1 MYKKYLF
8 ISLLLTL
15 VICEGGYQ
23 SVKIKEFMSQ
33 NNEIFTYINE
43 ILDDEAGPEYFLWK
57 IESVQQQIVS
67 GINYK
72 MVVDYQKKEDPNQ
85 YIQFEII
92 VYDQP
97 WTNTRKVTA
106 LEQQNLRVDNK
117 KSNNF
122 KYHGWVDLDT
132 KQFNVKYPQI
142 QTLLLSKLIPK
153 FELEENTSIIDIQS
167 VKEQFI
173 AGKTYLIFVQLSDG
187 KKYKGT
193 LYENPW
199 SKKIEVVTVE
209 LEEEQQ

>member
-1 MYKKYLF
+1 MYKQYLF
-8 ISLLLTL
+8 VCLLLAL
-15 VICEGGYQ
+15 AVCEGGYQ
-23 SVKIKEFMSQ
+23 NVKIKEFMSQ
-33 NNEIFTYINE
+33 NNEIFTHINE

-72 MVVDYQKKEDPNQ
+72 MVVDYQKKDDPNQ
-85 YIQFEII
+85 LSQQFNLR
-92 VYDQP
+92 P
-97 WTNTRKVTA
+97 WTNTRKVTSM
-106 LEQQNLRVDNK
+106 ESKNLRVDNK
-117 KSNNF
+117 KSSNF
-122 KYHGWVDLDT
+122 KYHGWVDLDAQ
-132 KQFNVKYPQI
+132 QFNTKYPQI

-153 FELEENTSIIDIQS
+153 FDLEDNTSIMEIQS

-199 SKKIEVVTVE
+199 SKKMEVVTVE
-209 LEEEQQ
+209 LEEEE